1 MVFPVFRL
9 VHLQDWHI
17 FKLVSSYNTFFSCLE
32 NRKISRMSKNLMRI
46 YVKNQ
51 HTTKML
57 LSLYSYV
64 IQRKMKM
71 NELSRNAS
79 HLKNLHGVIAVFQY
93 LTANISENNKVSRL
107 SYMNLEEAFA
117 LFLSY
122 HEDNTEYSIR
132 DSYQRNQFKNLLC
145 LHYICQ
151 IHLVKVKRY

>member
-1 MVFPVFRL
+1 
-9 VHLQDWHI
+9 
-17 FKLVSSYNTFFSCLE
+17 
-32 NRKISRMSKNLMRI
+32 
-46 YVKNQ
+46 
-51 HTTKML
+51 
-57 LSLYSYV
+57 
-64 IQRKMKM
+64 M

-122 HEDNTEYSIR
+122 HEDTTEYSIR

-145 LHYICQ
+145 LHYIEY
-151 IHLVKVKRY
+151 ILLRSRDIDLEYFSTDMLSSKKNNFYNKFDFNDEKFIEDSLNTMDTAFSGYFFYLS